1 MSVVLPFPAPPLRLA
16 RPTDDT
22 VVVFHDGK
30 ALRFDSPAAMRRAV
44 MDAELPE
51 IRASLTAL
59 EDGAAEL
66 QAQAKAASNA
76 ALSLSRDLRAERD
89 ANAVR
94 VGALIAD
101 QDRLRRHAV
110 RDWASAAF
118 ALGLVLGAALFG
130 A

>member
-16 RPTDDT
+16 HPTDDS

-51 IRASLTAL
+51 IRATLTAL
-59 EDGAAEL
+59 ENAKAEL
-66 QAQAKAASNA
+66 HAEGQAAARA
-76 ALSLSRDLRAERD
+76 ALTLSRDLAAERE

-94 VGALIAD
+94 LRALIAD
-101 QDRLRRHAV
+101 QDRLRRNAV
-110 RDWASAAF
+110 RDWSCAAF
-118 ALGLVLGAALFG
+118 ALGLVFAAVLFG